1 MAELSAVENFPEN
14 LKSCYQVPDDLFSTV
29 CKRVIREQKNWT
41 FLLYFSFFL
50 VIFDPLLVAMAEV
63 YRVVCARAY
72 VLSSLCGFDA
82 FICI

>member
-1 MAELSAVENFPEN
+1 MAAFSAVEIFPEN
-14 LKSCYQVPDDLFSTV
+14 LKSYCQVL
-29 CKRVIREQKNWT
+29 CARECSGNKKHWT

-50 VIFDPLLVAMAEV
+50 VIFDPVLVAMAEV